1 MKVKEARVVHA
12 IVWLII
18 FVGKRKQGAKTQKI
32 NRGRNRKKEFTVLNK
47 KRKTFTMSLSPIISE
62 VFLLAHRLLNIPQ
75 RRQNEHQGQQYR
87 CQHLLEHS
95 GTFRGPF
102 VRTIPLSPLLNNE
115 HLKNKNPLW

>member
-75 RRQNEHQGQQYR
+75 RRQKTSTRDSSTAASIYWSTVA
-87 CQHLLEHS
+87 LL
-95 GTFRGPF
+95 GA
-102 VRTIPLSPLLNNE
+102 LL
-115 HLKNKNPLW
+115 